1 MRRVLKIGVLRQ
13 VPMWSVVGS
22 PRIPAIYSFIC
33 LGVQGKNQTLN
44 LVTLISWPNDSQKF
58 IKILTRFLQSL
69 TMALVKRKISSAK
82 NKCERQTRS
91 LKDIGWINLSRTA
104 SSNLIDNYSKQKINR
119 YGERGSPCCIPR
131 LGTTSGRGDLFCR
144 MWNRVEEIIF
154 MMRVMRV
161 GGS

>member
-1 MRRVLKIGVLRQ
+1 MR
-13 VPMWSVVGS
+13 SVVGS
-22 PRIPAIYSFIC
+22 PRIPASCSLIR
-33 LGVQGKNQTLN
+33 LGVWGENQTFD
-44 LVTLISWPNDSQKF
+44 LVTLMSWPDDSQKF
-58 IKILTRFLQSL
+58 NSIPPRFLQSL
-69 TMALVKRKISSAK
+69 TLALVKRKISSVK
-82 NKCERQTRS
+82 NKFDRRTRP
-91 LKDIGWINLSRTA
+91 LKDIGWINLLRTA